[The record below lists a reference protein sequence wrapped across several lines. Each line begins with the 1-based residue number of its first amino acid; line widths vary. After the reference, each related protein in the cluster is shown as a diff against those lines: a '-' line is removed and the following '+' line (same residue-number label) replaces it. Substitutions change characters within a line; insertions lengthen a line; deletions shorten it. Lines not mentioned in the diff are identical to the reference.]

1 MKGLELGHEGRTC
14 REKSLEVVP
23 GGKQTWGIGRT
34 SLVAE
39 DETSVYGRDSGKQE
53 ENLTQFLLKKNLAG
67 GWYNMALGSFSRFDS
82 QQCYSL
88 AP

>member
-1 MKGLELGHEGRTC
+1 MKGLELGREGRIETC

-34 SLVAE
+34 SLVGE

-67 GWYNMALGSFSRFDS
+67 G
-82 QQCYSL
+82 
-88 AP
+88 